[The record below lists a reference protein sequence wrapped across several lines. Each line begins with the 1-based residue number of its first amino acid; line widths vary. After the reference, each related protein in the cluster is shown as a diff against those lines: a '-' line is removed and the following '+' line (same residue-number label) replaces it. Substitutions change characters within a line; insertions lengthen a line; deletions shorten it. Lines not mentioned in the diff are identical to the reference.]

1 MGSFLKKVKTI
12 TKHGIKPIVQ
22 GEKNYRLNDIDIE
35 LKALERYENGCKGCD
50 QFIKEPIDFLRV
62 KDERIKELSKMMCMD
77 CGCSSTYLLRQDLK
91 VCSKWK
97 E

>member
-12 TKHGIKPIVQ
+12 SKHGIEPIIQ
-22 GEKNYRLNDIDIE
+22 GVKNYRLNDIDIE
-35 LKALERYENGCKGCD
+35 LKALERSEVCKECD
-50 QFIKEPIDFLRV
+50 LFEKEPIDFLRV
-62 KDERIKELSKMMCMD
+62 EDTRIPILNEMMCND
-77 CGCSSTYLLRQDLK
+77 CGCASPYLLRQDLK

>member
-12 TKHGIKPIVQ
+12 TKHGVKPIVQ

-35 LKALERYENGCKGCD
+35 LKALERSEICNDCIE
-50 QFIKEPIDFLRV
+50 FVKEPIEPFKV
-62 KDERIKELSKMMCMD
+62 KDERIKKLSKMMCSD
-77 CGCSSTYLLRQDLK
+77 CGCASPYLLRQDLK

>member
-22 GEKNYRLNDIDIE
+22 GERNYNLNDIDIE
-35 LKALERYENGCKGCD
+35 LKALERSEVCKGCEL
-50 QFIKEPIDFLRV
+50 FIEEPIEMFRV
-62 KDERIKELSKMMCMD
+62 KEERIPTIKNMMCND
-77 CGCSSTYLLRQDLK
+77 CGCESTYLLRQDLK
-91 VCSKWK
+91 ICSKWK

>member
-1 MGSFLKKVKTI
+1 MGSFLKKVKSVK
-12 TKHGIKPIVQ
+12 KHGIKPIIQ

-35 LKALERYENGCKGCD
+35 LKALERAEVCKGCYL
-50 QFIKEPIDFLRV
+50 FEKEPIEAFKV
-62 KDERIKELSKMMCMD
+62 KDERIKKLSKMMCSD
-77 CGCSSTYLLRQDLK
+77 CGCASAYLLRQDLK